1 MPLDFQR
8 RVKRIFGED
17 ALDWFHKNYILDW
30 STLLI
35 AWLFIRYIKTFMHVT
50 ERSFSVDDPLI
61 AHPHRKN
68 QVSSAFNQFLAFV
81 VPSAII
87 LCTGILKRSLMDIHH
102 GIVGLLATRTLATLV
117 IDFLKNRVGRL
128 RPDFLERCKWNE
140 ALQACAG
147 KPKDIIDGR
156 KSFPSGHSATAWSGM
171 FYASLFI
178 AGQTAAWCFHSRRSP
193 RLMSSRLLRL
203 TFTCIPLVWAM
214 HVALSRMEDNR
225 HHKED
230 VIVGSTIGV
239 LSAWICYH
247 IFWPNP
253 CSTSTFNFEH
263 TSQPRSLY
271 VELDGNDDRRVEFE
285 LAPVDDGT
293 NAV

>member
-1 MPLDFQR
+1 MALDIQSR
-8 RVKRIFGED
+8 LKRVFGED
-17 ALDWFHKNYILDW
+17 ALDWFHMSYIFDW
-30 STLLI
+30 SLLLI
-35 AWLFIRYIKTFMHVT
+35 GWFIIRYIKDYMSVT
-50 ERSFSVDDPLI
+50 ERSFSLHDPLI
-61 AHPHRKN
+61 SHPHRKN
-68 QVSSAFNQFLAFV
+68 QVSSAFNQFVAFIVPCALV
-81 VPSAII
+81 VIA
-87 LCTGILKRSLMDIHH
+87 GFLKRSLMDIHH

-128 RPDFLERCKWNE
+128 RPDFLARCKWDKHLE
-140 ALQACAG
+140 ECTG
-147 KPKDIIDGR
+147 KLKDIVDGR

-178 AGQTAAWCFHSRRSP
+178 AGQTAAWCFYTRKSP
-193 RLMSSRLLRL
+193 RIVSSRLVRL
-203 TFTCIPLVWAM
+203 VFTVIPLVWAL
-214 HVALSRMEDNR
+214 HVALTRMEDYR

-253 CSTSTFNFEH
+253 CSASTFSEIA
-263 TSQPRSLY
+263 TSEPRSLY
-271 VELDGNDDRRVEFE
+271 VDLDRHGEVEFE
-285 LAPVDDGT
+285 LAAVDEDRT